1 MNGMSL
7 ANRIKELRSERAW
20 SQAQLAAIASLSIRT
35 IQRVETSGKCS
46 KESLLSLASAFDID
60 VKELTI
66 LIPYTDN
73 EISIFGYNMPTAWL
87 NTNRSLLIGI
97 FVMLPAVYFV
107 SANILKYGFGIPF
120 LAEPLE
126 IFYLNADALKV
137 FNVIS
142 PIIFIGGLTLAFLLN
157 FITMFS
163 FNISMKGGRIHS
175 SFSITPKLANLLVV
189 ITSTLYIGTI
199 LAYIIGENLMIRY
212 H

>member
-7 ANRIKELRSERAW
+7 ANRIKELRSERVW

-97 FVMLPAVYFV
+97 FVMLPAVYFI
-107 SANILKYGFGIPF
+107 SANILKYGFRIPF

-126 IFYLNADALKV
+126 MFYLNTDTLKV

-157 FITMFS
+157 FITMLS
-163 FNISMKGGRIHS
+163 FNIFMKGGRIHS